1 MKIEKLTENKIRF
14 ILNLKDLEENNIDY
28 HSFMANSIETQDI
41 FLDMLDKAEKEIGF
55 ITKNYKLMLEV
66 IATSDGN
73 FILTVTRI
81 SPEIEKNN
89 IKKIQI
95 KRKLN
100 NPMKPLAIYKFDSF
114 DCFCDFCIYL
124 KTSPLKNLIPKLK
137 KSRLYKYKNF
147 YYLVLQN
154 ISFSLENLKSLHITI
169 TEFAF
174 FENNTDLFER
184 KLIEYGK
191 IIIKND
197 AISTC
202 SKHFASK

>member
-14 ILNLKDLEENNIDY
+14 ILNLKDLEENHIDY

-41 FLDMLDKAEKEIGF
+41 FLDMLDKAEKEFGF

-89 IKKIQI
+89 TKKVQI

-100 NPMKPLAIYKFDSF
+100 NPTKPRVIYKFDSF
-114 DCFCDFCIYL
+114 DCFCDFCTYL
-124 KTSPLKNLIPKLK
+124 NTSPLKKLTPKLK
-137 KSRLYKYKNF
+137 KSKLYKYKNY
-147 YYLVLQN
+147 YYLVIQN
-154 ISFSLENLKSLHITI
+154 ISFSLENLKTLHIII

-197 AISTC
+197 AINTC
-202 SKHFASK
+202 SKYFSSK

>member
-14 ILNLKDLEENNIDY
+14 ILNLKDLEENHIDY

-41 FLDMLDKAEKEIGF
+41 FLDMLDKAEKEFGF

-89 IKKIQI
+89 IKKVQI
-95 KRKLN
+95 KRKAN
-100 NPMKPLAIYKFDSF
+100 KPSKLLTIYNFNSF
-114 DCFCDFCIYL
+114 DCFCDFCTYL
-124 KTSPLKNLIPKLK
+124 NTSPLKDLIPKLK
-137 KSRLYKYKNF
+137 NSKLYKYKDNYF
-147 YYLVLQN
+147 LVFHNIN
-154 ISFSLENLKSLHITI
+154 ISLEKLKSLHLMI
-169 TEFAF
+169 TEFAL
-174 FENNTDLFER
+174 FETNTDLFER

-197 AISTC
+197 AINTC
-202 SKHFASK
+202 SKYFVSK